1 MFSAPKKT
9 NDGRYYVKTVEKKLV
24 QLNGVT
30 LASGLHDPASMT
42 FSLDATSWGKVS
54 EMDGIIIEAA
64 KENSESWFQRK
75 VADKTIEAAYVK
87 PADIMNVS
95 SVSSARVYQNKEEV
109 DSSTIP
115 EGSICDIVL
124 EFSGVWFAK
133 KTFGPTWKLV
143 QTRVRPPPKKKYE
156 GYLFQDDEDQQA
168 GSSDED

>member
-9 NDGRYYVKTVEKKLV
+9 NDGRYYVKATEKKLV

-30 LASGLHDPASMT
+30 LASGLQDPSSVT

-54 EMDGIIIEAA
+54 EFDGLIIQEA

-87 PADIMNVS
+87 PADTMNVS
-95 SVSSARVYQNKEEV
+95 SLPGARVYQNKEEI
-109 DSSTIP
+109 DPSTVT
-115 EGSICDIVL
+115 EGAICDIVL

-156 GYLFQDDEDQQA
+156 GYLFQDDDEQA